1 MHASEAALL
10 PLIHKL
16 LPFLRWLPGLRRSDL
31 RPDLEAGLIGAVLIL
46 PQAIALATLAGMPP
60 EYGIYASIIPV
71 VVAAL
76 WGSSIHTLSGPNTAL
91 CVLIAGSVA
100 PFANPASPD
109 YIGYVLALTLMV
121 GIIQLALGLARLGN
135 LLDFIS
141 HTVIS
146 ALVLAVGLV
155 IIVSAGGAFLGVLT
169 NLDEPF
175 FYRLYQLAHDLQ
187 RANPYALTV
196 GGATVVTGLLMKR
209 WMPRYALVAAVVVGS
224 LTGALFNWLLGPAT
238 TGIELLGRLSLSAL
252 PLSMPHFNMESMYVL
267 KELVAAAFA
276 IAFLGL
282 MQTIVIARGLAA
294 KSGQVIDGN
303 QEIVAQGLS
312 NLIAP
317 FLSSFAG
324 SGSFNRSAVHY
335 AAGARTP
342 MAALYAS
349 ALLALLVF
357 IGGSLIVHMPMPAV
371 AGALVLVGL
380 GLFDAEELRRVFHQR
395 RELAIFVAT
404 LGSALLFGLN
414 TGVFVGLG
422 ISLVIY
428 LWFASTPNITIRR
441 NHAVD
446 GRPVYSVIIDGNLFF
461 GSVHYVERAL
471 QHAARENEEPGVMLV
486 RTEHLSYLD
495 QPGVGMLAAEA
506 RRQRERGG
514 EFYLYVSRPEVLRA
528 LRRSGRLAEIGEEHI
543 LERDRYHPMKRVLLP
558 VSLPTSRPADEEN
571 ERRLVALLAARGEE
585 EFLGKSPELLGLL
598 VRHLQVSPLLGG
610 VTEHCLRDL
619 LQPEPV
625 RFAEAGARLADPTDA
640 RAYYLVVIDGEVEV
654 ERYWREESGVERRYQ
669 RMVDRH
675 QQQGVA
681 MLVGAKAQRVSLR
694 AMTPTHYLLLDG
706 ETVESAFGVSQQF
719 ALSGERGGEESGDS
733 SPGQPNRQPG
743 VLRHL
748 PVENVEEALRRLSPR
763 EVQAGDVV
771 ISQGSR
777 PDAYYLIDEGE
788 AVVLVTDAS
797 GSQSHTV
804 AFLGPGDAFGEE
816 ALLKDLTRNA
826 TVRMLTPGRLQVL
839 ERADFEELV
848 RPQLVA
854 EMGLKEAQRLVKQGR
869 AGWIDCR
876 YRQEFDQAHLPGARS
891 MPLHELRLLAP
902 TLERDKRYIVYS
914 RRGRRAAA
922 AVFLLRQRNIDA
934 YTLQGGLSEWPGDVA
949 VSGGEGG
956 DA

>member
-1 MHASEAALL
+1 MQASDAAIV
-10 PLIHKL
+10 PLIHRL
-16 LPFLRWLPGLRRSDL
+16 LPFLRWLPRLGRDDL

-71 VVAAL
+71 MIAAL

-91 CVLIAGSVA
+91 CVLIATSVS
-100 PFANPASPD
+100 PFANPASAD

-121 GIIQLALGLARLGN
+121 GVIQLTLGLARLGN

-146 ALVLAVGLV
+146 ALVLAVGMV
-155 IIVSAGGAFLGVLT
+155 IIVSAGAAFLGVLT

-175 FYRLYQLAHDLQ
+175 FYRLYQLAHDLS

-196 GGATVVTGLLMKR
+196 AGVTVACGVIMKR
-209 WMPRYALVAAVVVGS
+209 WMPRYALVVAVVAGS
-224 LTGALFNWLLGPAT
+224 LVGALLNALVGPAN

-252 PLSMPHFNMESMYVL
+252 PLSMPHFNLESLYVL

-312 NLIAP
+312 NLVAP

-324 SGSFNRSAVHY
+324 SGSFNRSAVHH

-349 ALLALLVF
+349 LLLALLVF
-357 IGGSLIVHMPMPAV
+357 VAGPLIVHLPLPAV
-371 AGALVLVGL
+371 AGALVLVGI
-380 GLFDAEELRRVFHQR
+380 GLFDANEIRRVMGQR

-422 ISLVIY
+422 ISLAIY
-428 LWFASTPNITIRR
+428 LWFASTPNMVIRR
-441 NHAVD
+441 NHSVD
-446 GRPVYSVIIDGNLFF
+446 GRTVHSVSIDGNLFF
-461 GSVHYVERAL
+461 GSVHYVEREL
-471 QHAARENEEPGVMLV
+471 QRLADGDEGRDEPGVLLI
-486 RTEHLSYLD
+486 RTEHLSYID
-495 QPGVGMLAAEA
+495 QPGVGLLAAEA
-506 RRQRERGG
+506 KRRRERGG
-514 EFYLYVSRPEVLRA
+514 EFYLYVSRPAILTA
-528 LRRSGRLAEIGEEHI
+528 LRHSGRLAEIGEDHI
-543 LERDRYHPMKRVLLP
+543 LERDRYHPMKRVLIPLT
-558 VSLPTSRPADEEN
+558 LPTTRPGGDETSQ
-571 ERRLVALLAARGEE
+571 RLGELLPTLDDTTALG
-585 EFLGKSPELLGLL
+585 GHPELLALL
-598 VRHLQVSPLLGG
+598 VRHLQVSPLLCG
-610 VTEHCLRDL
+610 VPANCLRDL
-619 LQPEPV
+619 LLGETLS
-625 RFAEAGARLADPTDA
+625 RAEAGEGLNDAGEVHAD
-640 RAYYLVVIDGEVEV
+640 YLVVVEGEVEV
-654 ERYWREESGVERRYQ
+654 ERYWLEASGVERRYH
-669 RMVDRH
+669 RVVDRH

-681 MLVGAKAQRVSLR
+681 ILAGAKAQRVKLR
-694 AMTPTHYLLLDG
+694 ALTAARYLLLDG
-706 ETVESAFGVSQQF
+706 EAVESAFGVSQQL
-719 ALSGERGGEESGDS
+719 AHHASDEETR
-733 SPGQPNRQPG
+733 PRLG
-743 VLRHL
+743 VLRQL
-748 PVENVEEALRRLSPR
+748 PVENLEQALDRLTPH

-771 ISQGSR
+771 IAQGGE
-777 PDAYYLIDEGE
+777 PQAYYLIEEGE

-804 AFLGPGDAFGEE
+804 AFLGAGDAFGEE

-839 ERADFEELV
+839 ARDDFDQLV

-854 EMGLKEAQRLVKQGR
+854 EMGAKEGRRLVQQGK
-869 AGWIDCR
+869 ACWIDCR
-876 YRQEFDQAHLPGARS
+876 YLPEYHQSHLPGAHAI
-891 MPLHELRLLAP
+891 PLHELRAQIP
-902 TLERDKRYIVYS
+902 TLDPGLRYIVYS
-914 RRGRRAAA
+914 RKSRRAVAA
-922 AVFLLRQRNIDA
+922 AFLLRQRGIEA
-934 YTLQGGLSEWPGDVA
+934 FTLEGGLSEWPYDVA
-949 VSGGEGG
+949 VDGE
-956 DA
+956 